1 VNEVINVVKRLMNS
15 WCAQRLEHRRRR
27 HFVASPKLNT
37 EQDVLSVFRKD
48 VLVPLDDT
56 TVSVKDL
63 YSRFR
68 MWNKNQYC
76 IASCD
81 VENYMAQ
88 FFDTSFAVDP
98 ETGANQRSF
107 VGVSWYP
114 QATANP

>member
-1 VNEVINVVKRLMNS
+1 VINVVKTAHEFLV
-15 WCAQRLEHRRRR
+15 CTTVGTPTEDDTCCQ
-27 HFVASPKLNT
+27 PINT

-81 VENYMAQ
+81 VENYG
-88 FFDTSFAVDP
+88 AVL
-98 ETGANQRSF
+98 
-107 VGVSWYP
+107 
-114 QATANP
+114 

>member
-1 VNEVINVVKRLMNS
+1 MNS
-15 WCAQRLEHRRRR
+15 WWQRLVSAER
-27 HFVASPKLNT
+27 HFVSPNTNT

-81 VENYMAQ
+81 VEVLYG
-88 FFDTSFAVDP
+88 AVL
-98 ETGANQRSF
+98 
-107 VGVSWYP
+107 
-114 QATANP
+114 